1 MSGSEPCLE
10 DIYPAPPPPPNGQGI
25 VVFTV
30 GHRTL
35 GLKPLVD
42 NLECVGGVCGS
53 VCGLSGLN
61 DYVHLVC
68 LYTGCT
74 CKALKIRCL
83 KLEKSCKNP
92 DLDHSPLESFL

>member
-53 VCGLSGLN
+53 VCGLSVLTIMSISSVFTPG
-61 DYVHLVC
+61 VHV
-68 LYTGCT
+68 
-74 CKALKIRCL
+74 
-83 KLEKSCKNP
+83 KL
-92 DLDHSPLESFL
+92 